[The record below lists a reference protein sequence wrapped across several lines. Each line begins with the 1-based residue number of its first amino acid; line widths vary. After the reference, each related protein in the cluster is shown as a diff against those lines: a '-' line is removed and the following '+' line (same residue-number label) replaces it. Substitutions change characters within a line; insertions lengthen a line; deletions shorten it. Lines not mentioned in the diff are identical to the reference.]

1 MALNNE
7 WINPN
12 LFLSP
17 ITCIISFISSHPI
30 TTIAITHRTMSERKA
45 VSVFYRNIIDSSSL
59 KAKNGGDCLSCHSFV
74 IFFFSLFESSDS
86 VCQKSTICQCAMC
99 VDVCFVWTRS
109 GCNTRVHRKQNN
121 HMAAAAGFP
130 TRTQLPRKLIHI
142 PFHIIWPG
150 IVQCKHMN
158 IFHT

>member
-45 VSVFYRNIIDSSSL
+45 VSVFYRNIIVSSSL

-99 VDVCFVWTRS
+99 VDVWMQYESSQKTKQS
-109 GCNTRVHRKQNN
+109 HGCCCWLPHP
-121 HMAAAAGFP
+121 HSAAAQIN
-130 TRTQLPRKLIHI
+130 THSI
-142 PFHIIWPG
+142 PHYMTWNSTMQTHEYIPYI
-150 IVQCKHMN
+150 K
-158 IFHT
+158 